1 MSARQKICAVNI
13 IHKPLYETSA
23 RSVRQQHLTDSGIV
37 ITGCSFTVLL
47 LGVETRDC

>member
-13 IHKPLYETSA
+13 IHKPLYETSP
-23 RSVRQQHLTDSGIV
+23 RTVRQQHLTDSGRV
-37 ITGCSFTVLL
+37 TAGCSFTVPL